1 MSKELDNYV
10 KAFEIAPLTTFY
22 KNSILVAIIATILN
36 FQYGSICACKM

>member
-22 KNSILVAIIATILN
+22 KIVFWWQL
-36 FQYGSICACKM
+36 